1 MKYKLPEKKIEDRSE
16 PKRGTREDAIVGVPR
31 ALGQGLTFGF
41 ADEIEAI
48 IRSGLDK
55 NKSYEDIVTEIRAD
69 IDKFRETSPV
79 LAYGSEIAGSL
90 PSALLGGAGIAKAGA
105 TAAKAGLTG
114 AAKLGKGVGTQSAI
128 QGAVYGA
135 GASEEGE
142 RLGGA
147 ALGGAVGGAVGKA
160 GDVILPKVG
169 SAAKEYVK
177 KFTPEAKTVGQK
189 IAKTLG
195 LTKPPLTIGQKYAGG
210 DAGLFGNLINT
221 IEEAGTGIPGVGSAI
236 QTARLN
242 NLINYNKYML
252 NDALK
257 PLGIKVPA
265 SYEGREA
272 FKFADD
278 AVSNAYEKLLP
289 KITLKDTD
297 LLFNDITNIINKS
310 DLGSDGL
317 NKVYSF
323 VSKNILDKIDNN
335 TLSGDKIKIIESTLG
350 KEKNKFIRKGG
361 FEGDIGEVFQEIQDA
376 LRNQI
381 DLQNKNLTELQA
393 VNKTFYN
400 MKRIGDAVVKGAQ
413 TEGIYTP
420 SQLLSTI
427 KKQDISIGKKQ
438 FARGDLPMQS
448 KTELAEKTLGGK
460 FPESGTASR
469 IIAGN
474 LATDLMKLP
483 TYAIPGAAAYLGY
496 SKPGTAV
503 LSGLLNL
510 PGRVVKGATPTT
522 SGLLAPSLYNQY
534 FGGQ

>member
-1 MKYKLPEKKIEDRSE
+1 MKYKLPEKKIGANSNE
-16 PKRGTREDAIVGVPR
+16 KRGTREDAMVGVPR
-31 ALGQGLTFGF
+31 AVAQGITFGF
-41 ADEIEAI
+41 ADEIEAL

-55 NKSYEDIVTEIRAD
+55 NKSYEEIVKEIRTD

-90 PSALLGGAGIAKAGA
+90 PTALLGGAGIAKAGA
-105 TAAKAGLTG
+105 TLGKVGVTG
-114 AAKLGKGVGTQSAI
+114 AAKLAKGVGTQSAV

-147 ALGGAVGGAVGKA
+147 ALGGAVGGAIGKA
-160 GDVILPKVG
+160 GDVILPKVS
-169 SAAKEYVK
+169 SAAKEYIK
-177 KFTPEAKTVGQK
+177 KFTPEAKTVGEK
-189 IAKTLG
+189 IAKTMG

-210 DAGLFGNLINT
+210 DAGILGNLVNT
-221 IEEAGTGIPGVGSAI
+221 IEEASTGIPGVGTSI

-257 PLGIKVPA
+257 PLGVKLPTG
-265 SYEGREA
+265 YEGRDA

-278 AVSNAYEKLLP
+278 AVSKAYEKVLQ
-289 KITLKDTD
+289 KITIKDTD
-297 LLFNDITNIINKS
+297 PLFKDITNIINKS
-310 DLGSDGL
+310 DLSTDGI

-323 VSKNILDKIDNN
+323 VSKNILDKIEKN
-335 TLSGDKIKIIESTLG
+335 TLTGDKIKNIESLLG

-361 FEGDIGEVFQEIQDA
+361 FEGDIGEVFGEIQTA

-381 DLQNKNLTELQA
+381 DLQNKNLVDLQA
-393 VNKTFYN
+393 INKTFYN
-400 MKRIGDAVVKGAQ
+400 MKRVGDAVAKGAQ
-413 TEGIYTP
+413 TEGIFTP

-427 KKQDISIGKKQ
+427 KKQDISVGKKQ

-474 LATDLMKLP
+474 LATNLMQIP
-483 TYAIPGAAAYLGY
+483 TYGVPGALGYLAY

-503 LSGLLNL
+503 LSGLLNT
-510 PGRVVKGATPTT
+510 PGRVVKGSTPTT
-522 SGLLAPSLYNQY
+522 SGLLAPSLYNEY